1 MARIDTP
8 NRIRGTQDI
17 FGEDERRFTRVAD
30 VFDRV
35 RRLYCFQRLEIPVFE
50 ATAVFARSLGE
61 TTDVVSKEMYTF
73 EDRGGDSITLSP
85 AFTAGIARAY
95 VTNGR
100 SEEHTSEL
108 HPLMRPSYAV
118 FCLTKTKHTPGQR
131 PH

>member
-73 EDRGGDSITLSP
+73 EDRGGASITLKTGS
-85 AFTAGIARAY
+85 ATGRERGGQY
-95 VTNGR
+95 V
-100 SEEHTSEL
+100 
-108 HPLMRPSYAV
+108 
-118 FCLTKTKHTPGQR
+118 
-131 PH
+131 